1 MRRTSLAAMLTL
13 LGAIA
18 ASLTLAACGG
28 KSTSTSTSKST
39 STPAHKHK
47 TNSKGY

>member
-1 MRRTSLAAMLTL
+1 MPMRAVLTA

-28 KSTSTSTSKST
+28 KSTSTSTSKSP
-39 STPAHKHK
+39 STPSHRHD
-47 TNSKGY
+47 TNPHY

>member
-1 MRRTSLAAMLTL
+1 MRRAPLAAMLTA
-13 LGAIA
+13 LGALA

-28 KSTSTSTSKST
+28 KSSTSKST
-39 STPAHKHK
+39 PTGTPSHKHK